1 LQKNHR
7 KQFSQ
12 ILSTRNASLM
22 SNTTINAE
30 GFEAFGMFS
39 QLFTGGGI
47 WTWIV
52 WSILFPYS
60 VRGFSPRFTHKA
72 PSVIVGLLFLFI
84 SIPLNTIAGQLYP
97 VSFTNDPASEN
108 FVGTLKTMGIGF
120 ILFHLILTLI
130 RIKWTTAK
138 YQAIVLC
145 EIGKTLFA
153 VWVIW
158 GLVRMEESPAKST
171 ANGFQIP
178 VIVSLFMVSAVRLFY
193 VVTCQFDSKK
203 FNHVYFGT
211 DSNCPMKKAMC
222 MCWVPC
228 DQPPADAAGITA
240 LEVPGK

>member
-1 LQKNHR
+1 
-7 KQFSQ
+7 
-12 ILSTRNASLM
+12 M
-22 SNTTINAE
+22 SNTTQATINAD

-39 QLFTGGGI
+39 QLFTGGVILI
-47 WTWIV
+47 WIFC
-52 WSILFPYS
+52 SIIFPYS

-72 PSVIVGLLFLFI
+72 PSVIMGLLFLFI
-84 SIPLNTIAGQLYP
+84 SIPLAGQLYP

-108 FVGTLKTMGIGF
+108 FVGTLKTMGIGLIF
-120 ILFHLILTLI
+120 FHLILTLI

-138 YQAIVLC
+138 HQAIVLC

-193 VVTCQFDSKK
+193 AVTCQFDSKK

-211 DSNCPMKKAMC
+211 DSKCPMKKAMC

-228 DQPPADAAGITA
+228 DKPSADEDAVGMTE
-240 LEVPGK
+240 L